1 MTWLA
6 LLAGVT
12 ALPAAEIRWLVD
24 AAPHAVEV
32 SGVSAATLQELNRGE
47 AAVVA
52 ARVLTV
58 FTEPGGDGGTGKMT
72 LPPVV
77 GTWRVTENRLRF
89 EPKFPLVH
97 GVRYRAVFHA
107 QGEPPLVSHFELP
120 PRKPARS
127 TEVVRIYPSG
137 DVLPENQ
144 LKFYVQ
150 FSAPMSRG
158 GVYQHVHVRDGEGRE
173 VDLPFLDLD
182 EELWDPSMTRLTLLI
197 DPGRIKRGV
206 KPLEDIGPVFE
217 EGKKYSLTLDAACR
231 DAEGQPLGE
240 KFEKAFRIG
249 AADRTPPAP
258 HRWQITPPKP
268 GTLEPLIV
276 NFDEPMDQ
284 ALALRLINVAAGTKG
299 KAAVG
304 GDAALTGNER
314 TWSFTPSAPWSA
326 GPYRLLVATT
336 IEDLAGNNIGKTFDV
351 DLAGGAQRRLAA
363 ETVSVAFEVKQ

>member
-1 MTWLA
+1 MAWLA
-6 LLAGVT
+6 LLMGVT
-12 ALPAAEIRWLVD
+12 ALQSAEIRWLVD
-24 AAPHAVEV
+24 TAPNAVEV

-47 AAVVA
+47 AAVVG

-58 FTEPGGDGGTGKMT
+58 FAETVDGSTTTKVAM
-72 LPPVV
+72 PPIV
-77 GTWRVTENRLRF
+77 GAWRVTQDRLRF

-107 QGEPPLVSHFELP
+107 KGESPLVSYFELP
-120 PRKPARS
+120 PRKQARP

-158 GVYQHVHVRDGEGRE
+158 GTYEHVRLREADGKV

-217 EGKKYSLTLDAACR
+217 EGKNYSLTLEASCR
-231 DAEGQPLGE
+231 DATGQPLRE
-240 KFEKAFRIG
+240 KFEKVFRIG
-249 AADRTPPAP
+249 PADRSPPDP
-258 HRWQITPPKP
+258 KRWRIESPKA
-268 GTLEPLIV
+268 GTRDRLV
-276 NFDEPMDQ
+276 VTFDEPMDQ
-284 ALALRLINVAAGTKG
+284 ALALRMIGVIAATEG
-299 KAAVG
+299 KVSIRG
-304 GDAALTGNER
+304 EPTLEKNER
-314 TWSFTPSAPWSA
+314 EWSFVPSEPWPR
-326 GPYRLLVATT
+326 GRFLLSVATT

-351 DLAGGAQRRLAA
+351 DLASGAQRRVASD
-363 ETVSVAFEVKQ
+363 SVRVTFEVK